1 MLSFTT
7 ILIPLIVV
15 VVVLYVVITIV
26 GALIRRRLRL
36 RQEAEDEQSDAPR
49 RRRNAGRKSPTRL
62 GQSPVAPTSHEVE
75 WLNTW
80 LTEEFPTIE

>member
-62 GQSPVAPTSHEVE
+62 GQSPVVPTSHEVE